1 MEVCC
6 KMKKTVLITGVS
18 GGIGKE
24 LADRFAKGG
33 YNLVLVARSE
43 GKLLELAKEYRKRY
57 GSQATV
63 IAKDVASPGVP
74 KEIFAELKE
83 KGVVVDYLVNNAG
96 FGLYGTFLETQLEQ
110 ETNMIDVNIKALTVM
125 TKLFLPDMVKRGQGG
140 VMNVASLVAFFPGP
154 MMSVY
159 YATKAY
165 VLSFTEALENELSGT
180 GVTVTALCPG
190 LTSTGFVE
198 RSGIGESKLFQSG
211 AIMEAGQVAEEGY
224 RGFLRGKTFI
234 MPGARNRFMAFL
246 PRLMPRKMVTRMVRS
261 TQQRTGH

>member
-1 MEVCC
+1 MR
-6 KMKKTVLITGVS
+6 KTVLITGVS

-24 LADRFAKGG
+24 LADRFAKDG

-43 GKLLELAKEYRKRY
+43 GKLMELEKEYRIKH
-57 GSQATV
+57 GTQATV
-63 IAKDVASPGVP
+63 IVKDVASHGVP
-74 KEIFAELKE
+74 EEIFAELKE
-83 KGVVVDYLVNNAG
+83 KGIVVDYLVNNAG

-110 ETNMIDVNIKALTVM
+110 ETNMIDVNIKALTIM

-154 MMSVY
+154 LMSVY

-190 LTSTGFVE
+190 LTSTGFVD
-198 RSGIGESKLFQSG
+198 RSGMGASKVSQSG

-224 RGFLRGKTFI
+224 RGFLRGKTII
-234 MPGARNRFMAFL
+234 MPGARNRLLALIPRFL
-246 PRLMPRKMVTRMVRS
+246 PRKMVTRMVRLS
-261 TQQRTGH
+261 TQNRTGH

>member
-1 MEVCC
+1 
-6 KMKKTVLITGVS
+6 MKKTVLITGVS

-24 LADRFAKGG
+24 LADRFAKDGF
-33 YNLVLVARSE
+33 NLVLVARSK
-43 GKLLELAKEYRKRY
+43 GKLLELAKEYQKQH
-57 GSQATV
+57 GTHALV

-74 KEIFAELKE
+74 EEIFAELKE
-83 KGVVVDYLVNNAG
+83 KGIVVDYLVNNAG
-96 FGLYGTFLETQLEQ
+96 FGLYGTFLETNLKE
-110 ETNMIDVNIKALTVM
+110 ETNMIDVNIKALTIM

-154 MMSVY
+154 MMSIY

-190 LTSTGFVE
+190 VTSTGFVD
-198 RSGIGESKLFQSG
+198 RSGMGDSKLIKNG

-224 RGFLRGKTFI
+224 RGFLRGDTI
-234 MPGARNRFMAFL
+234 IIPGARNRLMAFIPRLL
-246 PRLMPRKMVTRMVRS
+246 PRKWVTRMVRS
-261 TQQRTGH
+261 TQNRTGH

>member
-1 MEVCC
+1 MS
-6 KMKKTVLITGVS
+6 KTVLITGVS

-24 LADRFAKGG
+24 LADRFAKDG
-33 YNLVLVARSE
+33 YDLVLVARSE
-43 GKLLELAKEYRKRY
+43 GKLLELSKEYRKKY
-57 GSQATV
+57 GTQSTV
-63 IAKDVASPGVP
+63 IAKDVASHGVP
-74 KEIFAELKE
+74 EEIAAELKE
-83 KGVVVDYLVNNAG
+83 KGIAVDYLINNAG

-125 TKLFLPDMVKRGQGG
+125 TKLFLPDMVKRRQGG

-190 LTSTGFVE
+190 LTSTGFAD
-198 RSGIGESKLFQSG
+198 RSGMGSSKLFQRG
-211 AIMEAGQVAEEGY
+211 GIMEAGQVADEAY

-234 MPGARNRFMAFL
+234 MPGARNRFLALIPRFL
-246 PRLMPRKMVTRMVRS
+246 PRKMVTRMIRS
-261 TQQRTGH
+261 LQDRAGH